1 MAKATSFAELIKTH
15 LPEHVALKGQVMM
28 GQVMAVGNEYVTV
41 DVGLKSEGK
50 INTKE
55 FINMAG
61 DMTVAV
67 GDKVEVVLERMEGRN
82 GEAVLS
88 RDKARKDESWA
99 EIAKKYKKGERVMGR
114 IVNRVRGGFSVNIN
128 GVMAFL
134 PGSQVDIRPA
144 REKDLEALMD
154 KPETFAVVKMDEE
167 RDNIVVSRRQV
178 IEEDHKEKMGDM
190 QKLLVVGAVI
200 EGKVKNLTDYGAFI
214 DLGMIDGLLH
224 VGEMSWKR
232 INHPSDI
239 LKVGDEIKVKVITVD
254 KETNRV
260 SLSVK
265 ALEDN
270 PWAAVAKKY
279 TKGQKVK
286 GTVTNLIDYGA
297 FISLEPGVEGLAHI
311 SELSWTKRGISPAK
325 LLTLGQEVEVM
336 VLDIDNERRRL
347 SLGLKQCTP
356 NPMEEFANN
365 NKKGD
370 KLKGTVKNITE
381 FGIFVGL
388 SAELDG
394 MVHASDIS
402 WEKNGAE
409 ATALYQKGQEV
420 EVILLDKV
428 DLERGRISLGI
439 KQLSKNPMKE
449 KILQIKKD
457 QVVTAT
463 VIMTQDNG
471 IEVDVNGLQGF
482 IARANLAKDKADQ
495 RIDRFAVGERVD
507 AQVTAIDKK
516 TGKLTL
522 SIKSME
528 MKEEKEMIKQY
539 GSQDSGASLG
549 DILGKAMEK
558 KGSKDSGQE
567 ESADDDADDADAPSD
582 DDADA
587 DDTEKTK
594 E

>member
-1 MAKATSFAELIKTH
+1 MAKATNFAELIKKH
-15 LPEHVALKGQVMM
+15 LPENVSLKGKVMI
-28 GQVMAVGNEYVTV
+28 GQVMAVSSEFVTV

-50 INTKE
+50 VSSKE
-55 FINMAG
+55 FLDMAG
-61 DMTVAV
+61 EMTVKV

-99 EIAKKYKKGERVMGR
+99 EIAKKHKKGERVMGR
-114 IVNRVRGGFSVNIN
+114 IINRVRGGFSVNIN
-128 GVMAFL
+128 GVIAFL
-134 PGSQVDIRPA
+134 PGSQVDVRPT

-154 KPETFAVVKMDEE
+154 KPENFAVVKMDEE
-167 RDNIVVSRRQV
+167 RDNIVVSRRAV
-178 IEEDHKEKMGDM
+178 IEEDHKEKMVDM
-190 QKLLVVGAVI
+190 EKILVVGAVVT
-200 EGKVKNLTDYGAFI
+200 GKVKNLTDYGAFI

-232 INHPSDI
+232 ISHPSDI
-239 LKVGDEIKVKVITVD
+239 LKVGEEISVKVITVD
-254 KETNRV
+254 KETKRV

-265 ALEDN
+265 AMEDN

-336 VLDIDNERRRL
+336 VLDIDNDRRRL

-356 NPMEEFANN
+356 NPLEEFATQNQ
-365 NKKGD
+365 KGA

-388 SAELDG
+388 STELDG

-402 WEKNGAE
+402 WEKTGAE

-439 KQLSKNPMKE
+439 KQLSKNPVKE
-449 KILQIKKD
+449 KMSQMKKD

-463 VIMTQDNG
+463 VIMTQENG

-495 RIDRFAVGERVD
+495 RVDRFAVGERVD

-522 SIKSME
+522 SIKSLE

-549 DILGKAMEK
+549 DILGKVMEK
-558 KGSKDSGQE
+558 KEGKKASAADSEKAADESKEGSKDG
-567 ESADDDADDADAPSD
+567 SA
-582 DDADA
+582 
-587 DDTEKTK
+587 E
-594 E
+594 

>member
-1 MAKATSFAELIKTH
+1 MVKATSFAELIKKH
-15 LPEHVALKGQVMM
+15 LPENVALRGQVMM
-28 GQVMAVGNEYVTV
+28 GQVMAINDEFVTI

-50 INTKE
+50 VSKKE
-55 FINMAG
+55 FLNMEG
-61 DMTVAV
+61 EMTVAV
-67 GDKVEVVLERMEGRN
+67 GDKIEVVLDRMEGRN

-99 EIAKKYKKGERVMGR
+99 EIAKKHKKGERVIGR

-128 GVMAFL
+128 GVIAFL
-134 PGSQVDIRPA
+134 PGSQVDVRST

-154 KPETFAVVKMDEE
+154 KPETFVVVKMDDE

-178 IEEDHKEKMGDM
+178 IEEDHKEKMIDM
-190 QKLLVVGAVI
+190 KKILVVGAVVT
-200 EGKVKNLTDYGAFI
+200 GKVKNLTNYGAFI
-214 DLGMIDGLLH
+214 DLGLIDGLLH

-239 LKVGDEIKVKVITVD
+239 LSVGDEIKVKVITVD

-265 ALEDN
+265 ALENN
-270 PWAAVAKKY
+270 PWVAVAKKY
-279 TKGQKVK
+279 KKGQKVM
-286 GTVTNLIDYGA
+286 GTVTNLLDYGA

-325 LLTLGQEVEVM
+325 LFSLGQEVEVM

-356 NPMEEFANN
+356 NPLEEFANQY
-365 NKKGD
+365 KKGA
-370 KLKGTVKNITE
+370 KLKGAVKNITE

-388 SAELDG
+388 STELDG

-402 WEKNGAE
+402 WEKTGAE
-409 ATALYQKGQEV
+409 ATALYQKGQEI

-439 KQLSKNPMKE
+439 KQLTKNPVKE
-449 KILQIKKD
+449 KIMQIKKD
-457 QVVTAT
+457 QIVTAT

-482 IARANLAKDKADQ
+482 IARVNLAKDKADQ

-522 SIKSME
+522 SIKLLE
-528 MKEEKEMIKQY
+528 TREEKEMIKQY

-549 DILGKAMEK
+549 DMFNKAMEK
-558 KGSKDSGQE
+558 KGDDDKGDQANDKTDDEAMADSSDDE
-567 ESADDDADDADAPSD
+567 ADDDKKPA
-582 DDADA
+582 
-587 DDTEKTK
+587 E
-594 E
+594 

>member
-1 MAKATSFAELIKTH
+1 MAKATNFAELIKKH
-15 LPEHVALKGQVMM
+15 LPENVSLKGKVMI
-28 GQVMAVGNEYVTV
+28 GQVMAVSNEFVTV

-50 INTKE
+50 VSSKE
-55 FINMAG
+55 FLDMAG
-61 DMTVAV
+61 EMTVKV

-99 EIAKKYKKGERVMGR
+99 EIAKKHKNGERVMGR
-114 IVNRVRGGFSVNIN
+114 IINRVRGGFSVNIN
-128 GVMAFL
+128 GVIAFL
-134 PGSQVDIRPA
+134 PGSQVDVRPT

-154 KPETFAVVKMDEE
+154 KPENFAVVKMDEE
-167 RDNIVVSRRQV
+167 RDNIVVSRRAV
-178 IEEDHKEKMGDM
+178 IEEDHKEKMVDM
-190 QKLLVVGAVI
+190 EKILVVGAVVT
-200 EGKVKNLTDYGAFI
+200 GKVKNLTDYGAFI

-232 INHPSDI
+232 ISHPSDI
-239 LKVGDEIKVKVITVD
+239 LKVGEEISVKVITVD
-254 KETNRV
+254 KETKRV

-265 ALEDN
+265 AMEDN

-336 VLDIDNERRRL
+336 VLDIDNDRRRL

-356 NPMEEFANN
+356 NPLEEFATQNQ
-365 NKKGD
+365 KGA

-388 SAELDG
+388 STELDG

-402 WEKNGAE
+402 WEKTGAE

-439 KQLSKNPMKE
+439 KQLSKNPVKE
-449 KILQIKKD
+449 KMSQMKKD

-463 VIMTQDNG
+463 VIMTQENG

-495 RIDRFAVGERVD
+495 RVDRFAVGERVD

-522 SIKSME
+522 SIKSLE

-549 DILGKAMEK
+549 DILGKVMEK
-558 KGSKDSGQE
+558 KEGKKASAADSEKAADESKDNSKE
-567 ESADDDADDADAPSD
+567 ESA
-582 DDADA
+582 
-587 DDTEKTK
+587 E
-594 E
+594 